1 MQFKTIAAATLLA
14 ASVSAYEVLT
24 PTLNS
29 TVAKGETITIEWT
42 SVDTDAE
49 VFSVYLANF
58 QTSHWPPTVLSLAQ
72 NVPRDDSSIDLR
84 IPCDL
89 SSDYGWQI
97 NFINGTNTYVIYA
110 QSPVFE
116 LTGDCV
122 EPTPEPTSSYP
133 VVTGYPT
140 ATGYANTTAHG
151 STVTVKTTATATLCK
166 TVSTVVYA
174 TPLVWFVE
182 PSHEAVCDAPAKETV
197 TVYADGPAP
206 SCPSGGKP
214 TTGAGGVPTTAPEG
228 VPTSYPTGPSYN
240 TTAVPPKPTGTGS
253 AVPPEFTGA
262 ASTVRVSGAI
272 AVIIGAVAFLL

>member
-29 TVAKGETITIEWT
+29 TVTKGDTITIEWT

-58 QTSHWPPTVLSLAQ
+58 QTAHWPPTVLSLAQ

-122 EPTPEPTSSYP
+122 DPTPEPTYSTP
-133 VVTGYPT
+133 AATGYPT

-151 STVTVKTTATATLCK
+151 TVTVKTTATATLCK

-174 TPLVWFVE
+174 TPIVWFVE
-182 PSHEAVCDAPAKETV
+182 PSHEAVCDVPAKETV
-197 TVYADGPAP
+197 TVYANGPAP
-206 SCPSGGKP
+206 SCPSGGQP
-214 TTGAGGVPTTAPEG
+214 TYGAPTTASEG
-228 VPTSYPTGPSYN
+228 APTAYPTYGN
-240 TTAVPPKPTGTGS
+240 ATTAAPPKPTGTGS
-253 AVPPEFTGA
+253 VAPPEFTGA

-272 AVIIGAVAFLL
+272 AVIIGAAAFLL